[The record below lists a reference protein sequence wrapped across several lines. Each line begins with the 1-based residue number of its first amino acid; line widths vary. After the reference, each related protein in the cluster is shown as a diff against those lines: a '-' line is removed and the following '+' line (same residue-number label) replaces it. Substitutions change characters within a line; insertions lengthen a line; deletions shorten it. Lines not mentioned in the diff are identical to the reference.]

1 MRASLLRAQPPV
13 FVVAFD
19 DEAVLR
25 YTACVMCQAMLDN
38 GSFDPD
44 LCPLLKGL
52 SPEEIA
58 MRMRQQP
65 IASCR
70 KRLDDRVAGLAGDKD
85 DACPALNAEAALA
98 ST

>member
-1 MRASLLRAQPPV
+1 MG
-13 FVVAFD
+13 VAFD
-19 DEAVLR
+19 DDGLLR
-25 YTACVMCQAMLDN
+25 YTRRVMCQAMLDN

-58 MRMRQQP
+58 MRMKQQP

-70 KRLDDRVAGLAGDKD
+70 KRLDDRVAGMPPSGDD
-85 DACPALNAEAALA
+85 DCPAHAAGVELI